1 MVPAMGNRNYQPVA
15 VAIPLKS
22 AGKQGMESYGNGTF
36 TECIIPY
43 KKVQE
48 SKSVDAST
56 DRNSIQSPN
65 AINSERARI

>member
-1 MVPAMGNRNYQPVA
+1 MGNRNYQPVA

-48 SKSVDAST
+48 SKSVDVCTGLNFDSEPAY
-56 DRNSIQSPN
+56 IQLKG
-65 AINSERARI
+65 ERV